1 MSTRLPYKLNATDV
15 VRHIVN
21 VDSRF
26 RDDPLS
32 STATNFYFS
41 LLTPVKNVL
50 RVRVT
55 SIEFPN
61 NYAFFTERRRN
72 VVLRVLYIDGGVAMA
87 VPLWIADGNYCAGD
101 METTLNAAITAIGV
115 TNATFKALMLTV
127 TFSEITG
134 KFTFTAK
141 SYFALDTTWRGDDGT
156 SGWLRPFDYGLGFYL
171 GFSRR
176 LHKGFSGCTGTWIL
190 ESDGCANFAGDNY
203 LFLRVND
210 FNCVRQTVTVY
221 DGSGLP
227 GGKAQNDFNALA
239 KIVLR
244 EPKNFMSFDDYASQH
259 AKEVVFPSPVDL
271 GRLSIRVLDP
281 YGEELDLCSAQFSFS
296 IEVLEVRNPLL
307 YNQIRDSLV
316 AAVCGGGA
324 APICYDGNGLGIS
337 GGAAGP

>member
-1 MSTRLPYKLNATDV
+1 MSARLPYKLNATDV

-32 STATNFYFS
+32 STATKFYFS
-41 LLTPVKNVL
+41 LLAPVKNVL

-61 NYAFFTERRRN
+61 NYAFFTELRRN
-72 VVLRVLYIDGGVAMA
+72 VVLRVLYVDGGVAMA
-87 VPLWIADGNYCAGD
+87 VPLWIADGNYTAGD
-101 METTLNAAITAIGV
+101 METALRAAITAVGN
-115 TNATFKALMLTV
+115 TNLVFKALMMTV
-127 TFSEITG
+127 DFSEITG

-141 SYFALDTTWRGDDGT
+141 AYFALDTTWCGDDGD
-156 SGWLRPFDYGLGFYL
+156 SGWIRPFDYGLGFYL

-176 LHKGFSGCTGTWIL
+176 LHKGIGAGGTWTL

-244 EPKNFMSFDDYASQH
+244 EPKNYMSFDDYASQH
-259 AKEVVFPSPVDL
+259 AKEVVFPAPVDL
-271 GRLSIRVLDP
+271 GRLYIRVLDP

-307 YNQIRDSLV
+307 YNTIRDSLV
-316 AAVCGGGA
+316 AAVCGGA
-324 APICYDGNGLGIS
+324 TAPVCYDGNGLGIS